1 MTAAASPRFVADLR
15 GEPTREA
22 LSLLVQAFYDDVRA
36 HPGLG
41 PVFAAVIG
49 DHWSVHLERMVEF
62 WCTVMLGTHS
72 FKGNV
77 FGKHMQIDGVKP
89 AHFLSWLSLWRRHT
103 ALRFEGDAR
112 DRLQQTAAGIA
123 RNLYYGYFGVF
134 PRFRYEGT
142 AAVEVLLD

>member
-1 MTAAASPRFVADLR
+1 MTAAASSGRHADLH

-22 LSLLVQAFYDDVRA
+22 IAQLVQAFYEDIRA
-36 HPGLG
+36 HSELG
-41 PVFAAVIG
+41 PVFGAVIG
-49 DHWSVHLERMVEF
+49 EHWSAHLERMVEF

-77 FGKHMQIDGVKP
+77 FGKHMQIEGVRP
-89 AHFLSWLSLWRRHT
+89 AHFLSWLSLWRQHT
-103 ALRFEGDAR
+103 TQRFDGLAR
-112 DRLQQTAAGIA
+112 ERLQQTAAGIA

-142 AAVEVLLD
+142 AAVDVLPD